1 MWGLKTCRNKRICEN
16 KSFVPWVYQLS
27 FWFVES
33 LGSKKRFVF
42 MLTDGVSL
50 VWHLIFFPFL
60 LTRTSCELHL
70 ANAISSQYSQTMS
83 TCTMA
88 KICLLEMVNPT
99 FYEESLIKSMYTP
112 LQFWFF
118 WVYPLFTSGNP
129 TNMPGHQS
137 WKLDPRVP
145 HILRPSR
152 ATNLFD
158 PKVSSI

>member
-1 MWGLKTCRNKRICEN
+1 MWGLKTCRKQTYLWEQE
-16 KSFVPWVYQLS
+16 SFVPWVYQLS
-27 FWFVES
+27 
-33 LGSKKRFVF
+33 
-42 MLTDGVSL
+42 L
-50 VWHLIFFPFL
+50 VCHWAQKNDLSSCWRKELFSVRHLIFFPFL
-60 LTRTSCELHL
+60 LTTTSCELHL
-70 ANAISSQYSQTMS
+70 ANAISSHCSQTMS

-99 FYEESLIKSMYTP
+99 FYEESLIRSMYTP
-112 LQFWFF
+112 LLLGFF

-129 TNMPGHQS
+129 VYMPGHQS

-152 ATNLFD
+152 PTNLFD